1 MNELKKCLSFIKRLI
16 FEAFGVSPS
25 LNELDRKLEKY
36 LNFDNGFF
44 IEAGAN
50 DGYCQSNTYYYEKNR
65 DWKGIL
71 VEGIP
76 ELYERCKKKRPNS
89 KTYNCALV
97 SPTFQST
104 TVTMHYANLMS
115 VVDGSLK
122 SKESQQKHIDAGV
135 DIQNLSGTYPVVVQ
149 ARTLESILD
158 ELEDTPTIDLFSLD
172 VEGYELEV
180 LEGLN
185 LSRYRPTFILVEARY
200 FEEIDAFMLNHDY
213 VFIERLSHHDVL
225 YRVN

>member
-1 MNELKKCLSFIKRLI
+1 MRKLKNYLAFIKRFI
-16 FEAFGVSPS
+16 FEALGIRPA
-25 LNELDRKLEKY
+25 LNGLDRKLEKY
-36 LNFDNGFF
+36 LDFDNGFF

-50 DGYCQSNTYYYEKNR
+50 DGYCQSNTYYFEKNR
-65 DWKGIL
+65 DWKGVL

-89 KTYNCALV
+89 KTYNFALV
-97 SPTFQST
+97 SPTFQLT

-122 SKESQQKHIDAGV
+122 SKERQQEHIDAGV
-135 DIQNLSGTYPVVVQ
+135 DIQNLKGTYSVIVQ

-158 ELEDTPTIDLFSLD
+158 EEEDILTIDLFSLD
-172 VEGYELEV
+172 VEGCELEV

-200 FEEIDAFMLNHDY
+200 FEEIDVFLLNHDY

-225 YRVN
+225 YRVK